1 MYFILIKNKKEK
13 ESYKSRKQIFEKN
26 NNIISNYF
34 NDEII
39 TIKINTLLNIQK
51 SIPFT
56 IVEKINKSIFK
67 INRHNFKILKTGFFI
82 SYNSLNYFFP
92 IYNTTF
98 ISVIVKVVEI
108 IKSKFK
114 LLNLKKRKN
123 KYIKYIK
130 KYINIIN
137 LYITDMLQIRFISY
151 DNINNYESL
160 ISPIIIYIILTNTFI
175 NINLDSKI
183 LNNNILISDYILNK
197 AYEFIYT
204 SSNFLFNIFL
214 IRDSFISPLKL
225 RTILSPNISNII
237 SQVKSLEYKESF
249 FRMTEKIDKLNDLKL
264 KTEATEA
271 LYLSVREVNLYQGD
285 KQASLLKKLFLRKM
299 VKYHFIAKEIIQY
312 ANRYNVLYYNS
323 SKVFPRVDDQIILQ
337 NFSKEI
343 IIPKYIKVFDSKEQ
357 HFIPI
362 FQYINVRISHTIRL
376 LISEVNKEG
385 RNTEIFIGTESQMIL
400 YYNSLGYKRIALLKT
415 NSSLQY
421 YLFSN
426 EKEQYLNKIV
436 ILGVGNE
443 TKLNHLLLQFKF
455 SDIDLD
461 KVLIRGSI
469 ESAIYENQKELIS
482 IINELKENID
492 TVFMGNRSLV
502 LIEFAKIKYPNEIS
516 KSSNENDAK
525 KISEK
530 LLKEYHNLKT
540 FEIGKGV
547 YKFSYFELQI
557 KTINV
562 GIICF
567 RMPNG
572 SLARIATEI
581 FIRKGIKH
589 FITLGAGGSLT
600 NISPIGTYQLIKSTN
615 YNNNE
620 HIILS
625 DINIKKM
632 KVELSEL
639 PLIENGNNITLDS
652 PLIETKKWLTK
663 VRNMNLT
670 SVDVETYHIIK
681 GIQRCEKFIKDTE
694 FLLGIFISDVVGEY
708 PLVEKIKSSKAWEYL
723 PKLLNRCFEYIEKK
737 IKEKFIN
744 KDSNDTL
751 YANNVKSIGKKF
763 RFNSL

>member
-1 MYFILIKNKKEK
+1 MYFILIKNKKE
-13 ESYKSRKQIFEKN
+13 I
-26 NNIISNYF
+26 
-34 NDEII
+34 
-39 TIKINTLLNIQK
+39 LNIQK

-123 KYIKYIK
+123 KYFKYIK

-137 LYITDMLQIRFISY
+137 LYITDMFQIRFISY
-151 DNINNYESL
+151 YNINNYESL

-214 IRDSFISPLKL
+214 VRNSFISPLK
-225 RTILSPNISNII
+225 IIQSPSISNII

-249 FRMTEKIDKLNDLKL
+249 FRMTEKINKLNDLKL

-299 VKYHFIAKEIIQY
+299 IKYHFLAKEIIQY
-312 ANRYNVLYYNS
+312 ANRYKVLYYNS

-385 RNTEIFIGTESQMIL
+385 RNTEIFIGTETQMIL
-400 YYNSLGYKRIALLKT
+400 YYNGLGYKRIALLKT

-469 ESAIYENQKELIS
+469 ENAIYENQKELIS

-547 YKFSYFELQI
+547 FKFSYFELQI
-557 KTINV
+557 KTIKV

-600 NISPIGTYQLIKSTN
+600 NISPIGTYQLIKNTN

-620 HIILS
+620 HIMLS

-708 PLVEKIKSSKAWEYL
+708 PLVEKIKCSKAWEYL

-751 YANNVKSIGKKF
+751 YANNVKSIHNGKKF